1 MELSSSSSRQRG
13 GLLALLVCASIWGLA
28 FSAQKKGMEFLGP
41 CGFNALRSFIGALAL
56 VPCIALL
63 DYLDGRKPS
72 LWGSART
79 PVGRIQLLVGGALCG
94 LALGCASLC
103 QQVGIVGATVGKAGF
118 LTALYIIIV
127 PIFAAFLGRR
137 TSVVVWIAAGLA
149 LAGSA
154 LLCGVS
160 LKGLRLQGSDLWLLA
175 CAVLFAIQILLVDR
189 YVARTDCFRLSCLE
203 FFCAGVVSLVV
214 VPFAGESISFSA
226 ITKALWPLLF
236 CGVLSSG
243 VAYTLQ
249 CVGQKYVHP
258 VVATLVMS
266 LESVISALGGWLLLG
281 ENLKSREIVGCCII
295 FAAVLMAQ
303 FRKD

>member
-1 MELSSSSSRQRG
+1 MDLSSSPSRKRG

-41 CGFNALRSFIGALAL
+41 CGFNAIRSFIGALAL

-63 DYLDGRKPS
+63 DHLDGRKPS

-79 PVGRIQLLVGGALCG
+79 PIGRIQLLVGGLLCG

-103 QQVGIVGATVGKAGF
+103 QQVGIVGAAVGKAGF

-127 PIFAAFLGRR
+127 PIFATFLGRK
-137 TSVVVWIAAGLA
+137 TSVVVWIAAVLA

-160 LKGLRLQGSDLWLLA
+160 LKGFSLQGSDLWLLA
-175 CAVLFAIQILLVDR
+175 CAVLFAVQILLVDR
-189 YVARTDCFRLSCLE
+189 YVARTDCFRLSFLQ
-203 FFCAGVVSLVV
+203 FLCAGVVSLVV
-214 VPFAGESISFSA
+214 VPFAGESLSLSA

-266 LESVISALGGWLLLG
+266 LESVISALGGWILLG
-281 ENLKSREIVGCCII
+281 ETLNAREIIGCCII